1 MGRRGGGGR
10 GRGRPYSSSSALVV
24 FDCHMT
30 QRHILPTV
38 IKYDGCFVDTTDG
51 AMNRNTGV
59 FTVAVPGIYQVGFS
73 PKSTCTSFSHSRRF
87 RFLNYNCNC
96 LGKCH
101 TAGQDRP
108 HVFIKEIL
116 TTILFL

>member
-10 GRGRPYSSSSALVV
+10 GRGRPYSSPSSLVV

-59 FTVAVPGIYQVGFS
+59 FTVAVPGIYQVGI
-73 PKSTCTSFSHSRRF
+73 SHSRRF

-96 LGKCH
+96 LSKCH
-101 TAGQDRP
+101 TAGHD
-108 HVFIKEIL
+108 
-116 TTILFL
+116 